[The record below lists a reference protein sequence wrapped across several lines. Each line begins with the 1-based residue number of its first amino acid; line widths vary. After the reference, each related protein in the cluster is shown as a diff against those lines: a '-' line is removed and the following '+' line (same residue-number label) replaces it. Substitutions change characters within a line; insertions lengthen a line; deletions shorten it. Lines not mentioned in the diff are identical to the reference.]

1 MLTVALVS
9 LHLLASA
16 PPQPAPVKALSAYL
30 AQPEQR
36 GADLSSGTALAELA
50 KQPFATQPLSKA
62 EAQQAADI
70 LWKAYAG
77 TARSAREQ
85 ELKSGALTV
94 NGVRMPIAY
103 TTFGAPPQGQK
114 GRSLWISMHGGGGAP
129 AKVNDGQWENQKKLY
144 KPEEGVYVAPR
155 APTNEWNLWHLDHID
170 ALFARLIQD
179 MVIAEGVDPDRVYIL
194 GYSAGG
200 DGVYQLAPRMADRWA
215 AAAMMAGHPNDAKP
229 DSLRNIGFTLH
240 MGGNDGAYDRNKVAG
255 QWKDALD
262 KLEAADQGAYKHWVE
277 IHAGKGHWMDRQDA
291 AALPWMAKFTRDLRP
306 KKIVWLQDDV
316 VQPRFYWL
324 AVDAPKAGTRV
335 VAERDGQT
343 IRISEAPADAPL
355 RVRLDDAML
364 DLDKEVVVMR
374 GGAQAFKGTP
384 QRTVATIANTLA
396 ERGDPKGVF
405 TAEVVLEAAK

>member
-1 MLTVALVS
+1 MFTAAWVS

-16 PPQPAPVKALSAYL
+16 PPEPAPVKALSTYL
-30 AQPEQR
+30 SQPERR
-36 GADLSSGTALAELA
+36 GVDLTSGTALADLA
-50 KQPFATQPLSKA
+50 KQPFAAAPLTKA

-70 LWKAYAG
+70 LWKAYSG
-77 TARSAREQ
+77 TARSAREA
-85 ELKSGALTV
+85 ELKSSVLTV
-94 NGVRMPIAY
+94 NGVSMPIAY
-103 TTFGAPPQGQK
+103 TTYGTPPSGQK

-144 KPEEGVYVAPR
+144 KPEEGIYVAPR

-170 ALFARLIQD
+170 SLFARLIQD

-255 QWKDALD
+255 QWKDLLD
-262 KLEAADQGAYKHWVE
+262 KLEASDKGGYKHWVE
-277 IHAGKGHWMDRQDA
+277 VHAGKGHWMDRQDA

-306 KKIVWLQDDV
+306 QKVVWLQDDV

-324 AVDAPKAGTRV
+324 AVDVPKAGARV
-335 VAERDGQT
+335 VAEREGQT
-343 IRISEAPADAPL
+343 IRISEGPADTAL

-364 DLDKEVVVMR
+364 DLDKEVTVMR
-374 GGAQAFKGTP
+374 GTAQAFKGKP
-384 QRTVATIANTLA
+384 QRTIATIANTLA
-396 ERGDPKGVF
+396 ERGDPKGIF
-405 TAEVVLEAAK
+405 SAEVRIEAAK